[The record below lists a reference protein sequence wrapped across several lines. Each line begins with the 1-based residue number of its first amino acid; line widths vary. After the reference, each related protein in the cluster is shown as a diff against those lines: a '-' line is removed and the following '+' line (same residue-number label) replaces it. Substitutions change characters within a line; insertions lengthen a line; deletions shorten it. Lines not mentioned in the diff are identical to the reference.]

1 MPPTLVD
8 SVNWWV
14 QTFALLRPYLDARSA
29 KHGIYWLVAHGTWHA
44 CPQLPA
50 VLPDLFI
57 GQTFRGLGVCS
68 NWQKLPPTQCFL
80 HRGCQCAFRACPPL
94 PPPGRPKLPA
104 GDFES
109 REGVSRNVPPRGQGK
124 ALKWCPLWVTRGSP
138 FLQPDDIR
146 DNKRSPCRAWH
157 LVEQNSMR
165 QPPQAACRIHPK
177 IAHAFQEAEKA
188 LIQSSQFWRSL
199 VQELSEAE
207 GEAGV
212 SHHLASHWQC
222 YEACFDFQKLVV
234 ESPCPPEDHHPR
246 DRDHKSPDEAD
257 QVRTDAARAFEQL
270 WGLAHPH
277 LAHSIRPPADRGEW
291 QDLMPARA
299 PTAQYRDFMQRLQ
312 SKWHRAVEHW
322 RTSGRNDQG
331 WLQQRDVFVI
341 PVLSG
346 LPCVNKHWT
355 RMGSSLPRPVEILL
369 NLFGGKGWATSCDRL
384 AALRSRWALRARCH
398 YPCVRQAGS
407 PVRVGHLAG
416 IRLAGRV
423 RVVIV
428 ADPLLR
434 INCTQLGQD
443 IEQDRFFSEGGMWSP
458 ARLWHRARR
467 LGINESPAE
476 SWCGVLSRLWN
487 PVQGPLTGPLV
498 DRLRLCAGGV
508 KGNTLDDTVVDKV
521 AATIRAK
528 LFPGRHPHK
537 PELFKRRLQQV
548 HLLHKPT
555 LQCKPGG
562 EL

>member
-1 MPPTLVD
+1 M
-8 SVNWWV
+8 
-14 QTFALLRPYLDARSA
+14 FALLYPYLDARSA

-157 LVEQNSMR
+157 LVDQNSMR
-165 QPPQAACRIHPK
+165 QPPQAAC
-177 IAHAFQEAEKA
+177 
-188 LIQSSQFWRSL
+188 
-199 VQELSEAE
+199 
-207 GEAGV
+207 
-212 SHHLASHWQC
+212 
-222 YEACFDFQKLVV
+222 
-234 ESPCPPEDHHPR
+234 
-246 DRDHKSPDEAD
+246 
-257 QVRTDAARAFEQL
+257 
-270 WGLAHPH
+270 
-277 LAHSIRPPADRGEW
+277 
-291 QDLMPARA
+291 
-299 PTAQYRDFMQRLQ
+299 QR
-312 SKWHRAVEHW
+312 
-322 RTSGRNDQG
+322 
-331 WLQQRDVFVI
+331 
-341 PVLSG
+341 
-346 LPCVNKHWT
+346 
-355 RMGSSLPRPVEILL
+355 GSS
-369 NLFGGKGWATSCDRL
+369 
-384 AALRSRWALRARCH
+384 
-398 YPCVRQAGS
+398 
-407 PVRVGHLAG
+407 
-416 IRLAGRV
+416 
-423 RVVIV
+423 
-428 ADPLLR
+428 
-434 INCTQLGQD
+434 IN
-443 IEQDRFFSEGGMWSP
+443 
-458 ARLWHRARR
+458 A
-467 LGINESPAE
+467 SPAE
-476 SWCGVLSRLWN
+476 SWCGVLSCLWN

-528 LFPGRHPHK
+528 PFPGRHPHK